1 MSEEKK
7 EEKEASKKEG
17 TAKKVDTNEAKS
29 SPVEEQTADSTDKGS
44 ETKKEEKVQPD
55 SRKVLDEEGNR
66 VNNSEKEQAPSDLKG
81 AENETKST
89 AEKTT
94 LSNEQESVSKQ

>member
-1 MSEEKK
+1 M
-7 EEKEASKKEG
+7 A
-17 TAKKVDTNEAKS
+17 
-29 SPVEEQTADSTDKGS
+29 
-44 ETKKEEKVQPD
+44 TKKKFNLDALFTPDNLNFEMVQ
-55 SRKVLDEEGNR
+55 VLDEEGNR

-94 LSNEQESVSKQ
+94 SSNEQESVSKQ

>member
-1 MSEEKK
+1 M
-7 EEKEASKKEG
+7 
-17 TAKKVDTNEAKS
+17 
-29 SPVEEQTADSTDKGS
+29 
-44 ETKKEEKVQPD
+44 QPD

-81 AENETKST
+81 VENETKST

-94 LSNEQESVSKQ
+94 SSNEQESVSKQ

>member
-1 MSEEKK
+1 M
-7 EEKEASKKEG
+7 
-17 TAKKVDTNEAKS
+17 
-29 SPVEEQTADSTDKGS
+29 
-44 ETKKEEKVQPD
+44 QPD

-94 LSNEQESVSKQ
+94 SSNEQESVSKQ